1 MAAYASGSLKL
12 MALPVP
18 VESTVTFM
26 IMLAP
31 VARRWRLKAR
41 TNRPGRTRAIGAS
54 CHRCNA
60 GLPQRLGLGAGHQ
73 LMPGAPP
80 SESSSR

>member
-1 MAAYASGSLKL
+1 VAAYAGGSLRL
-12 MALPVP
+12 MALPVL

-54 CHRCNA
+54 CHIA
-60 GLPQRLGLGAGHQ
+60 A
-73 LMPGAPP
+73 MPACRSDSDSD
-80 SESSSR
+80 SELATNCQ

>member
-1 MAAYASGSLKL
+1 MAAYAGGSLRL
-12 MALPVP
+12 MALPVL

-41 TNRPGRTRAIGAS
+41 TNLNRPGRTRAIGAS
-54 CHRCNA
+54 CHIA
-60 GLPQRLGLGAGHQ
+60 A
-73 LMPGAPP
+73 MPACRSDSD
-80 SESSSR
+80 SELAAN

>member
-1 MAAYASGSLKL
+1 MAAYAGGSLRL

-18 VESTVTFM
+18 VESTFM

-54 CHRCNA
+54 CHIA
-60 GLPQRLGLGAGHQ
+60 V
-73 LMPGAPP
+73 MPACRSDSD
-80 SESSSR
+80 SELAAN